1 MFCKRCKGLESD
13 KPLDGLWDTL
23 RKNFKI
29 TYILEGAS
37 LKLWWVGSVKYHMK
51 FLLSHYD
58 LNL

>member
-13 KPLDGLWDTL
+13 KPLDDLWDTL
-23 RKNFKI
+23 RKNFKT
-29 TYILEGAS
+29 TYILEGVS